1 MHKAGILI
9 ISDKGARGERK
20 DLCKKAIEDII
31 KKINIEILK
40 YDIIP
45 DEENIIYDKLIEYV
59 DNFHLNII
67 ITSGGTGIGPR
78 DVTPEA
84 TKKAVEKEIPGM
96 AEAMRL
102 NTFQFAP
109 SSLISRAVVGV
120 RRQSIIINL
129 PGSPKACQECLEVIL
144 NTLSHALEMVQGKKM
159 ECAKEVRNVNK

>member
-20 DLCKKAIEDII
+20 DLCKKVIEDII

-40 YDIIP
+40 YEIIP

-84 TKKAVEKEIPGM
+84 TKKVIEKEIPGM

-109 SSLISRAVVGV
+109 NSLISRAMVGI

-144 NTLSHALEMVQGKKM
+144 NTLPHALEMVQGKKM
-159 ECAKEVRNVNK
+159 ECAKEVKNVNK